1 MFKKD
6 KTAQDAF
13 TYSLGGMQAIAS
25 FSMAPAIAHDRL
37 RQDLPGKAPGSREKN
52 GGLQIPRLIRV
63 V

>member
-6 KTAQDAF
+6 MNARDAF
-13 TYSLGGMQAIAS
+13 AYSLGGMRTITS

-37 RQDLPGKAPGSREKN
+37 RQDLPGKAPVTREKN

-63 V
+63 F